1 MSNLAVKIQQK
12 RQQEQTKQIQRE
24 RVIIKKRSPFTLGER
39 VLFVAFLF
47 MVLVGSVFIISNYVK
62 LYHIHMDIQAV
73 EAKLEKQEKI
83 NNDLLIQ
90 KEELSNPERI
100 WSKAKELGL
109 TLNPNNVKGV
119 QD

>member
-12 RQQEQTKQIQRE
+12 RQQEQTKQIQQQ
-24 RVIIKKRSPFTLGER
+24 RVIVKKRSTFTLGEKI
-39 VLFVAFLF
+39 LFVACLF
-47 MVLVGSVFIISNYVK
+47 MALVGSIFIISNSVK
-62 LYHIHMDIQAV
+62 LYQVNMDIQAV

-83 NNDLLIQ
+83 NNDLHVQ